1 LISGLFFFIFVHSTT
16 TSSRSGPPHY
26 RSITTTL
33 RHTNLGRTQPDGWS
47 YRSKDPF
54 MTTRNNQKRETALFW
69 KGFEPAIPPRELS
82 QTHTLA
88 NETNKTVFYML
99 YLYWNVGRFNYDML
113 IQGHGVEAEIRL
125 LVIRN
130 LRAGRGG
137 FSAPHP
143 DIFTPS
149 PEKYPVPI
157 LKESGWVSVPLSG
170 RHGIF
175 YVHRGSISQP
185 SRT

>member
-1 LISGLFFFIFVHSTT
+1 MSILRQLLVGQGPLIIKASRPHSDTPTSVGLNQTVD
-16 TSSRSGPPHY
+16 
-26 RSITTTL
+26 
-33 RHTNLGRTQPDGWS
+33 HTEAKIPLWQHNT
-47 YRSKDPF
+47 
-54 MTTRNNQKRETALFW
+54 QKREAAMFLE
-69 KGFEPAIPPRELS
+69 GFERAIPPTELS

-99 YLYWNVGRFNYDML
+99 YLYWNVGSLNYDML
-113 IQGHGVEAEIRL
+113 MQGHGVEAEIRL
-125 LVIRN
+125 LFIRN
-130 LRAGRGG
+130 LRAERGG
-137 FSAPHP
+137 FSTPHP

-149 PEKYPVPI
+149 PEKDSVPI
-157 LKESGWVSVPLSG
+157 LQESGWVSVPLSG